1 MGIVVKFLP
10 DDDLK
15 AEFKK
20 NFDGCRKIYNEVLGR
35 YHDQYG
41 EKYTQTLWSQPTR
54 NDLEKYLK
62 EYYYRF
68 KCITQYSIIVP

>member
-1 MGIVVKFLP
+1 MGGMLFLDKINMGIVVKLLP

-41 EKYTQTLWSQPTR
+41 EKYTQTL
-54 NDLEKYLK
+54 
-62 EYYYRF
+62 
-68 KCITQYSIIVP
+68 